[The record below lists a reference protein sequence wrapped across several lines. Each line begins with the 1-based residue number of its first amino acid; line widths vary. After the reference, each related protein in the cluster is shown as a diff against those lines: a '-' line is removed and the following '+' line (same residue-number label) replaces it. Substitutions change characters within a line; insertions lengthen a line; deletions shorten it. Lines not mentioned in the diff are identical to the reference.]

1 MVIFKK
7 EFYIPVISL
16 IIGVILSTLSWDYIL
31 LDYENDQEIF
41 GEYSVNFHH
50 SLNDTLRYI
59 FFISFPILLFFL
71 SFYVTSRI
79 AENNYD
85 LITLKT

>member
-7 EFYIPVISL
+7 ELYIPVISL

-59 FFISFPILLFFL
+59 FFISFPILFF
-71 SFYVTSRI
+71 F
-79 AENNYD
+79 
-85 LITLKT
+85 